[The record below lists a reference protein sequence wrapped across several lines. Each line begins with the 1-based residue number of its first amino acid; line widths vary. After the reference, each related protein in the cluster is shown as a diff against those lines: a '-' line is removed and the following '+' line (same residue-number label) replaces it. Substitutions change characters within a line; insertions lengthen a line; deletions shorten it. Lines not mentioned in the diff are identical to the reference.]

1 MLTSASGQDEDDGRN
16 DMDLLATEL
25 NAFANERARD
35 KDDVDVLVSERTI
48 LSYLSDRIF
57 RLPDDVF
64 CEG

>member
-1 MLTSASGQDEDDGRN
+1 
-16 DMDLLATEL
+16 MDLLATEL

-35 KDDVDVLVSERTI
+35 KDDVDFLVSERTI
-48 LSYLSDRIF
+48 LSYLTDRIF